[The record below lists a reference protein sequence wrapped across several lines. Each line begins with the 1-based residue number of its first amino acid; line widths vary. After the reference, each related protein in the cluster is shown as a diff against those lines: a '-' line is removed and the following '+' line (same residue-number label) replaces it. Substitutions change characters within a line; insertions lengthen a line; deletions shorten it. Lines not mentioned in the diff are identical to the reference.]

1 MWDEGSMI
9 DHLRRFG
16 YAVAILLV
24 GGFAAVHLAGE
35 NGIPALMAK
44 RKQIRELEERNR
56 TIELQNEELR
66 KENEDLR
73 SNPDAQRRVV
83 REDLGYLMDGEEGF
97 RTEGGA
103 DKPVEPPKE
112 DVVKP

>member
-1 MWDEGSMI
+1 MI
-9 DHLRRFG
+9 DRLRRLG
-16 YAVAILLV
+16 YVVAFLLV

-35 NGIPALMAK
+35 NGIPALLAK
-44 RKQIRELEERNR
+44 RKQIRELEEHNR
-56 TIELQNEELR
+56 RIEEQNRELR

-73 SNPDAQRRVV
+73 ANPDAQRRVV

-103 DKPVEPPKE
+103 DKPVEPPRE
-112 DVVKP
+112 DTERR

>member
-1 MWDEGSMI
+1 MKGRMI
-9 DHLRRFG
+9 DRLRRLGF
-16 YAVAILLV
+16 AVAILLV
-24 GGFAAVHLAGE
+24 GAFAAAHLAGE
-35 NGIPALMAK
+35 NGIPALLAK

-56 TIELQNEELR
+56 AIESRNEELR

-103 DKPVEPPKE
+103 DEPVKPPKDE
-112 DVVKP
+112 ADKQ